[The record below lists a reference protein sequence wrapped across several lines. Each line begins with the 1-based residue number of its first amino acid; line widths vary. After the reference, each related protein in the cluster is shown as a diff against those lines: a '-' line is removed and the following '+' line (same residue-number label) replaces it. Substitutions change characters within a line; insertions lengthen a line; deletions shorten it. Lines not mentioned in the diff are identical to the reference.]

1 MRCAG
6 HLGRTPYGLGQNPP
20 ILVVTSTPMLIA
32 LIGICGVLLGG
43 FLNAAGTYVMARRA
57 EQRDLRTAAR
67 ILLPELLENQ
77 KSLEEAFETGR
88 WDYAHF
94 ETRRWAQYEL
104 TVVQAIG
111 DEWAQLTAVYT
122 AFGLLNADREN
133 RRGSNEGIHDDGDDF
148 TYFELTVEAASKA
161 AQTLRRWAGLAPGD

>member
-1 MRCAG
+1 
-6 HLGRTPYGLGQNPP
+6 
-20 ILVVTSTPMLIA
+20 MLIA
-32 LIGICGVLLGG
+32 LIGIGGVLLGG

-77 KSLEEAFETGR
+77 KNLEDAFRTGR

-104 TVVQAIG
+104 TVVKALG
-111 DEWAQLTAVYT
+111 KEWAQLTAVYT
-122 AFGLLNADREN
+122 AFVLLNGDREI
-133 RRGSNEGIHDDGDDF
+133 RKGSNESIHDDGDDF
-148 TYFELTVEAASKA
+148 TYFELTVEAANKA
-161 AQTLRRWAGLAPGD
+161 VETLRRFAGLGPGDSLRIQEFYGV